1 MIITSFN
8 DAQGGITEELQE
20 ITYAIGFEYR
30 LESVFALRTGYFHE
44 SIQKGSRRYL
54 TMGTGFSLS
63 AFDVDISYLFSTSN
77 VRSPLDNTLR
87 FSLTLLLGN
96 VTVNTDDQELT
107 QPNELN

>member
-1 MIITSFN
+1 
-8 DAQGGITEELQE
+8 
-20 ITYAIGFEYR
+20 
-30 LESVFALRTGYFHE
+30 
-44 SIQKGSRRYL
+44 
-54 TMGTGFSLS
+54 MGTGFSLN

-96 VTVNTDDQELT
+96 VTVNTNDRELT